1 MGKIF
6 YSKEINEKYNVDICV
21 AGGGPS
27 GIAAAVAAARQ
38 GCSVF
43 LAESQGFFG
52 GLATTALVPAF
63 MPFDNGVDF
72 LAGGIGREIYDLC
85 VENKF
90 YLSGSTVGIHIEKYK
105 FICDNLITRE
115 PNITYSFYTNL
126 IDTVKSGGDGDK
138 CDKDKIEYAVFNA
151 KSGTFAVKAK
161 IFIDC
166 TGDGDLCVFGGN
178 PYSMGDGDGKTMPST
193 LCTIWSGI
201 NWDDK
206 KFSDEQGLER
216 AFADKLF
223 TQEDRHLPG
232 MWRIGEE
239 LGGGNIGHCFG
250 VDATD
255 EVSLTKAMIN
265 GRKILPEY
273 EKYYREYLGRGYKNA
288 GVAISGSYLGVRESR
303 RITGDYELSEADFI
317 NRASF
322 DDEIGRF
329 SYPIDIHIAKPD
341 KESYEKFRKEHD
353 TMRYKP
359 GESYG
364 IPYRI
369 LLPVKLSNVYVA
381 GRCVSADKK
390 MQSSIRVMPACFIM
404 GQAAGIGASIAK
416 NTGETRSVNI
426 AELQKKLKDMGAY
439 LPNTRK

>member
-1 MGKIF
+1 MGKII
-6 YSKEINEKYNVDICV
+6 YSKEICEKYNVDICV

-90 YLSGSTVGIHIEKYK
+90 YLSGNTVGISIEKYK
-105 FICDNLITRE
+105 LICDNLILRE
-115 PNITYSFYTNL
+115 PNIKYSFFTNL
-126 IDTVKSGGDGDK
+126 IDVVKNGEK
-138 CDKDKIEYAVFNA
+138 VEYAIFNA

-166 TGDGDLCVFGGN
+166 TGDGDLCVFAGN
-178 PYSMGDGDGKTMPST
+178 PYVMGDEDGKTMPAT
-193 LCTIWSGI
+193 LCTVWGGIDWS
-201 NWDDK
+201 DK
-206 KFSDEQGLER
+206 NFSDAQELER
-216 AFADKLF
+216 AFIDKLF

-232 MWRIGEE
+232 MWRTGEK
-239 LGGGNIGHCFG
+239 LGNGNVGHSFG

-255 EVSLTKAMIN
+255 EISLTKGMIT

-288 GVAISGSYLGVRESR
+288 EIAISGSYLGVRESR
-303 RITGDYELSEADFI
+303 RITGDYELSMDDFI

-322 DDEIGRF
+322 NDEIGRF
-329 SYPIDIHIAKPD
+329 SYPIDIHIANPD
-341 KESYEKFRKEHD
+341 KESYEKFRKEHE
-353 TMRYKP
+353 TMRYKT

-369 LLPVKLSNVYVA
+369 LLPKNLPNVYVA
-381 GRCVSADKK
+381 GRCASTDKK

-404 GQAAGIGASIAK
+404 GQAAGIGASIAV

-426 AELQKKLKDMGAY
+426 TELQKKLKDIGAY
-439 LPNTRK
+439 LPNVQ

>member
-1 MGKIF
+1 MSEII
-6 YSKEINEKYNVDICV
+6 YSKTIGEKYNADVCIV
-21 AGGGPS
+21 GGGPS
-27 GIAAAVAAARQ
+27 GIAAAVAAARS
-38 GCSVF
+38 GVSVF

-72 LAGGIGREIYDLC
+72 LAGGIGKEIYDLC
-85 VENKF
+85 LENKF
-90 YLSGSTVGIHIEKYK
+90 YLSGNTVGIHAEKYK
-105 FICDNLITRE
+105 LICDYLITKE
-115 PNITYSFYTNL
+115 KNINYSFFTTL
-126 IDTVKSGGDGDK
+126 IDVIKDSEKSSRVD
-138 CDKDKIEYAVFNA
+138 YAVCNA

-161 IFIDC
+161 IYIDC
-166 TGDGDLCVFGGN
+166 SGDGDLCAFAGN
-178 PYSMGDGDGKTMPST
+178 GYAMGDESGKTMPST
-193 LCTIWSGI
+193 LCTIWNDI
-201 NWDDK
+201 DWNDK
-206 KFSDEQGLER
+206 KFSDAEQLEK
-216 AFADKLF
+216 AFTDKIF
-223 TQEDRHLPG
+223 TQEDRHLSG
-232 MWRIGEE
+232 MWRTGEK
-239 LGGGNIGHCFG
+239 LGGGNIGHSFN

-255 EVSLTKAMIN
+255 EVSLTKAMIT

-288 GVAISGSYLGVRESR
+288 SVAISGSYLGVRESR
-303 RITGDYELSEADFI
+303 RIAGDYELSMDDFI
-317 NRASF
+317 SRASF

-329 SYPIDIHIAKPD
+329 SYPIDIHITNPD

-369 LLPVKLSNVYVA
+369 LLPKDLSNVYVA

-404 GQAAGIGASIAK
+404 GQATGIGAALAIK
-416 NTGETRSVNI
+416 NNQNHCETRGVDI
-426 AELQKKLKDMGAY
+426 KELRRELLNFGAY
-439 LPNTRK
+439 LPNVR

>member
-1 MGKIF
+1 MSGII
-6 YSKEINEKYNVDICV
+6 YSKEISEKYNVDICV

-27 GIAAAVAAARQ
+27 GISAAVAAARQ

-63 MPFDNGVDF
+63 MPFDNGVNF
-72 LAGGIGREIYDLC
+72 LAGGIGKEIYDLC
-85 VENKF
+85 VENNF

-105 FICDNLITRE
+105 RICDNLILRE
-115 PNITYSFYTNL
+115 PNITYSFFTNL
-126 IDTVKSGGDGDK
+126 IDVIKDGEK
-138 CDKDKIEYAVFNA
+138 VEYAIFNA

-166 TGDGDLCVFGGN
+166 TGDGDLCVFAGN
-178 PYSMGDGDGKTMPST
+178 SYVMGDENGKTMPST
-193 LCTIWSGI
+193 LCTVWGGIDWS
-201 NWDDK
+201 DK
-206 KFSDEQGLER
+206 NFSDAKELER
-216 AFADKLF
+216 AFEDKLF

-232 MWRIGEE
+232 MWRIGEA
-239 LGGGNIGHCFG
+239 LGGGNIGHSFD

-255 EVSLTKAMIN
+255 EISLTKGMIT

-273 EKYYREYLGRGYKNA
+273 EKYYREYLSRGYKNA
-288 GVAISGSYLGVRESR
+288 EIAISGSYLGVRESR
-303 RITGDYELSEADFI
+303 RIAGDYELNIDDFI
-317 NRASF
+317 NRANFS
-322 DDEIGRF
+322 DEIGRF
-329 SYPIDIHIAKPD
+329 SYPVDIHIANPD
-341 KESYEKFRKEHD
+341 KESYEKFRVEHE
-353 TMRYKP
+353 TMRYKS

-369 LLPVKLSNVYVA
+369 LLPESLSNVYVA
-381 GRCVSADKK
+381 GRCVSTDKK

-404 GQAAGIGASIAK
+404 GQAAGIGASIAV

-426 AELQKKLKDMGAY
+426 TELQKKLKNIGGY
-439 LPNTRK
+439 LPNAQ

>member
-1 MGKIF
+1 MGRII
-6 YSKEINEKYNVDICV
+6 YSKEIREKYNVDICV

-38 GCSVF
+38 GASVF

-85 VENKF
+85 VQNNF
-90 YLSGSTVGIHIEKYK
+90 YLSGNTVGIHIEKYK
-105 FICDNLITRE
+105 KICDDFITRE
-115 PNITYSFYTNL
+115 PNIKFSFFTNL
-126 IDTVKSGGDGDK
+126 IDVICYGGK
-138 CDKDKIEYAVFNA
+138 VEYALFSA
-151 KSGTFAVKAK
+151 KSGVFAVKAK

-166 TGDGDLCVFGGN
+166 TGDGDLCVFAGN
-178 PYSMGDGDGKTMPST
+178 PYVAGGEDGRTMPST

-201 NWDDK
+201 DWSDK
-206 KFSDEQGLER
+206 HFSDSEQLER
-216 AFADKLF
+216 AFEDKLF
-223 TQEDRHLPG
+223 TQEDRHLSG
-232 MWRIGEE
+232 MWRAGEE

-255 EVSLTKAMIN
+255 EVSLTQAMIT

-288 GVAISGSYLGVRESR
+288 TVVASGSYLGVRESR
-303 RITGDYELSEADFI
+303 RITGDYELNIDDFM
-317 NRASF
+317 NMASF

-329 SYPIDIHIAKPD
+329 SYPVDIHIANPD
-341 KESYEKFRKEHD
+341 KESYEKFRKEHE
-353 TMRYKP
+353 TMRYKS

-369 LLPVKLSNVYVA
+369 LLPKKLANVYVA

-404 GQAAGIGASIAK
+404 GQAAGIGAAIAVK
-416 NTGETRSVNI
+416 TTGETRSVDI
-426 AELQKKLKDMGAY
+426 RELQGKLKEIGGY
-439 LPNTRK
+439 LPNF

>member
-1 MGKIF
+1 MGKII
-6 YSKEINEKYNVDICV
+6 YSKEIGEKYNVDVCV

-27 GIAAAVAAARQ
+27 GIAAAVAAARH

-85 VENKF
+85 VKNKF
-90 YLSGSTVGIHIEKYK
+90 YLTGRTVGIHIEKYK
-105 FICDNLITRE
+105 LICDNLIVNE
-115 PNITYSFYTNL
+115 KNIKYSFFTNL
-126 IDTVKSGGDGDK
+126 IDAVKNG
-138 CDKDKIEYAVFNA
+138 DKIEYAIFNA

-166 TGDGDLCVFGGN
+166 TGDGDLCVFAGN
-178 PYSMGDGDGKTMPST
+178 PYNMGDENGAAMPST

-201 NWDDK
+201 NWNDK
-206 KFSDEQGLER
+206 NFSDSGELER
-216 AFADKLF
+216 AFKDKVF
-223 TQEDRHLPG
+223 TQEDRHLSG
-232 MWRIGEE
+232 MWRTGED
-239 LGGGNIGHCFG
+239 LGGGNIGHCFDI
-250 VDATD
+250 DATD
-255 EVSLTKAMIN
+255 EVSLTKAMIT

-273 EKYYREYLGRGYKNA
+273 EKYYREYLSRGYKNA
-288 GVAISGSYLGVRESR
+288 TIVSSGSYLGVRESR
-303 RITGDYELSEADFI
+303 RITGDYELSIEDFI

-322 DDEIGRF
+322 SDEIGRF
-329 SYPIDIHIAKPD
+329 SYPIDIHIAD
-341 KESYEKFRKEHD
+341 TDIESYEKFKIEYE
-353 TMRYKP
+353 TMKYNK

-369 LLPVKLSNVYVA
+369 LLPKSLSNVYVA
-381 GRCVSADKK
+381 GRCVSTDKK

-416 NTGETRSVNI
+416 NTGDTRSVKITDLRKELKNI
-426 AELQKKLKDMGAY
+426 GGY
-439 LPNTRK
+439 LPNTRV

>member
-1 MGKIF
+1 MNIS
-6 YSKEINEKYNVDICV
+6 YSKQLNVKYDVDICV

-27 GIAAAVAAARQ
+27 GIAAAVIAARQ
-38 GCSVF
+38 GASVF

-72 LAGGIGREIYDLC
+72 MAEGIGREIHDLC
-85 VENKF
+85 LANNF
-90 YLSGSTVGIHIEKYK
+90 YNGGTMSIHVEKYK
-105 FICDNLITRE
+105 LICDNLIVNE
-115 PNITYSFYTNL
+115 PNITYSFFTNL
-126 IDTVKSGGDGDK
+126 VDVIKDGDRV
-138 CDKDKIEYAVFNA
+138 DYAVFNA

-166 TGDGDLCVFGGN
+166 TGDGDLCAFANNPYAFGG
-178 PYSMGDGDGKTMPST
+178 DDGKTMPST

-201 NWDDK
+201 DWSDK
-206 KFSDEQGLER
+206 NFADSQELER
-216 AFADKLF
+216 AFADNVF
-223 TQEDRHLPG
+223 TQEDRHLSG
-232 MWRIGEE
+232 MWRTGED
-239 LGGGNIGHCFG
+239 LGGGNIGHCFD

-255 EVSLTKAMIN
+255 EVSLTSAMIT

-273 EKYYREYLGRGYKNA
+273 EKYYREYLSRGYKNA
-288 GVAISGSYLGVRESR
+288 NIVISGSYLGVRESR
-303 RITGDYELSEADFI
+303 RIAGDYELSVNDFI

-329 SYPIDIHIAKPD
+329 SYPVDIHIAAPD
-341 KESYEKFRKEHD
+341 KESYEKFREEYE
-353 TMRYKP
+353 TMRYKS

-369 LLPVKLSNVYVA
+369 LLPKNLSNVYVA

-404 GQAAGIGASIAK
+404 GQATGMGAALAVADGK
-416 NTGETRSVNI
+416 NETRSVNT
-426 AELQKKLKDMGAY
+426 AELRQKLRDIGGY
-439 LPNTRK
+439 LP

>member
-1 MGKIF
+1 MSEII
-6 YSKEINEKYNVDICV
+6 YSKEICEKYNVDICIV
-21 AGGGPS
+21 GGGPS
-27 GIAAAVAAARQ
+27 GIVAAVAAARQ
-38 GCSVF
+38 GTTVF

-90 YLSGSTVGIHIEKYK
+90 YLSGNTVGIHIEKYK
-105 FICDNLITRE
+105 LICDNLIVNE
-115 PNITYSFYTNL
+115 PNIKYSFFTNL
-126 IDTVKSGGDGDK
+126 IDVIKNGEK
-138 CDKDKIEYAVFNA
+138 VEYAVFNA

-161 IFIDC
+161 VFIDC
-166 TGDGDLCVFGGN
+166 TGDGDLCVFAGN
-178 PYSMGDGDGKTMPST
+178 PYSMGGEDGKTMPST
-193 LCTIWSGI
+193 LCSIWSGI
-201 NWDDK
+201 DWSDK
-206 KFSDEQGLER
+206 KFSDGQELER

-223 TQEDRHLPG
+223 TQEDRHLSG
-232 MWRIGEE
+232 MWRTGQE

-255 EVSLTKAMIN
+255 EVSLTQAMIT

-273 EKYYREYLGRGYKNA
+273 ERYYREYLGRGYKNA
-288 GVAISGSYLGVRESR
+288 SIVISGSYLGVRETR
-303 RITGDYELSEADFI
+303 RITGDYELSVDDFM

-329 SYPIDIHIAKPD
+329 SYPVDIHIANPS
-341 KESYEKFRKEHD
+341 KESYEKFRKEYE
-353 TMRYKP
+353 TMRYKA

-369 LLPVKLSNVYVA
+369 LLPKNLPNVYVA
-381 GRCVSADKK
+381 GRCVSTDKK

-404 GQAAGIGASIAK
+404 GQAVGIEAAMAVKSEK
-416 NTGETRSVNI
+416 NMGETRLVNI
-426 AELQKKLKDMGAY
+426 FELQKKLKAIGGY
-439 LPNTRK
+439 LPNVQ